1 MSEPSLSDTI
11 NPYWCCWLKNFN
23 NPVPNLN
30 SIGGLVDSE
39 VRSDEDPAVTIPI
52 LEVVTALNFA
62 ICSWL

>member
-1 MSEPSLSDTI
+1 MSEPSLSDTM
-11 NPYWCCWLKNFN
+11 NPYWCCWLKNFS

-30 SIGGLVDSE
+30 SIGAVVESE
-39 VRSDEDPAVTIPI
+39 VRSDEDAVTIPM